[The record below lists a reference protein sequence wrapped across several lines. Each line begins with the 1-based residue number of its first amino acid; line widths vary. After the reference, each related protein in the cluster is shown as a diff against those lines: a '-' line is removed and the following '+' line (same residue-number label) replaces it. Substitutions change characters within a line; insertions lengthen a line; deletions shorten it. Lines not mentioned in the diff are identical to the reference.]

1 MTAEGDWKI
10 TTDNI
15 LVKAKG
21 EGITPERSTRHQA
34 ARLTRD
40 MG

>member
-15 LVKAKG
+15 LVKPKSDG
-21 EGITPERSTRHQA
+21 TTPERSTRHQA
-34 ARLTRD
+34 ARLSRD
-40 MG
+40 LG